1 MRLEKF
7 SIGNPAAVIA
17 AALLVLLFGWIAMA
31 RLPIQLL
38 PDTQQPQLF
47 IQVGW
52 REAAPSELE
61 EALIEPIEE
70 AMRGLPGMK
79 EMRANAGRGYG
90 GVALTFGIGTDMTRV
105 MLDVVS
111 RLNTL
116 PSLPPDADEP
126 QVFAGDNWQGANA
139 ASMLVRPLPGNP
151 VTDPAS
157 VYQKLMEEVVEPRL
171 ARVPGVSRVNLEGGR
186 PREVR
191 VSFDPH
197 RLAALGLTPSRLAE
211 LVAGARDVSAGFAN
225 VGRRQFT
232 VRFTGKEPVSQLGE
246 LIVGWSGG
254 GKAGDSLGS
263 QGERPLYLREVADI
277 QIAYQ
282 DARAFTYR
290 NGVPGYYI
298 TVNRTSESNIVGL
311 LDGIKEAIAELNAG
325 PLAQEKL
332 VMDLSWDA
340 SVYVRRAVGFVQ
352 ESLIIGILLA
362 VGGLWYFLRGPR
374 ALLVLAATIPLSLAF
389 AVITLHALER
399 TLNVI
404 SLAGLAFSTGIV
416 IDAALIVQGNI
427 LRYVQEGKSASEAT
441 LAGAREVIPAL
452 FASMLTSVAIF
463 LPVLFMEGLEGQLFK
478 DLAIT
483 MSVSHAASLLV
494 AMTVIPAANRWA
506 LARGIPA
513 DTHGHWWQAMARL
526 AMRATEAPAAR
537 AAWIVALVVGATAF
551 TLLMRPK
558 PDYLPVAPTENVW
571 GNFRLPPGGNLETFQ
586 REVAPVVIARLQPYY
601 EGKKE
606 PAIKYYNFSAFAGG
620 GQGVVVAYARD
631 PEKTQEVVKLL
642 KEEILAGLPDTAAF
656 ANRGSLLSVDGN
668 NAREIRLWLQGPELE
683 GLMAAAKVA
692 EQEIPKAIPDTFP
705 QPYPP
710 LEFSQPELQLKP
722 DEWRISRAGLDRNT
736 VSRSLRAYT
745 GGLWAGEYF
754 DGNERLDIIL
764 KGSEWTSP
772 EQLAEL
778 PLMTPQ
784 AGIQTVGELTRIQT
798 TVGPSEL
805 ARINGR
811 RTITVGFEPPEDMS
825 LDEAIQLIREQVEPK
840 VRAVLPENAQLS
852 YAGSANDLQ
861 EALKAM
867 ANNFALALLILFAL
881 MAALFRSVWDSLL
894 VMLVIPVSTAGGIA
908 ALRLLGLFSFQAL
921 DLLTMI
927 GFIILLGLVVNAA
940 ILLVDQTRAREHAG
954 MARRDAVQ
962 QALETRARPIVLSTL
977 TAVLGMLPLIVMP
990 GLGSAVYRGLAA
1002 VVAGGMVIGTLFTWF
1017 LMPALL
1023 RIGEARKP
1031 AAQPATAP
1039 VRDLEAYGK

>member
-1 MRLEKF
+1 MNLEQF
-7 SIGNPAAVIA
+7 SLKNPAAIA
-17 AALLVLLFGWIAMA
+17 AGALLVLLFGWIALS

-38 PDTQQPQLF
+38 PDTRQPQLF
-47 IQVGW
+47 INVGW
-52 REAAPSELE
+52 REAAPNEVE

-79 EMRANAGRGYG
+79 EMRANAGRGFG
-90 GVALTFGIGTDMTRV
+90 SVAMTFSIGTDMTRV

-116 PSLPPDADEP
+116 PALPPDADEP
-126 QVFAGDNWQGANA
+126 QVFAGDNWQGNNA
-139 ASMLVRPLPGNP
+139 ASMLVRPLPGNT
-151 VTDPAS
+151 VEDPAS
-157 VYQKLMEEVVEPRL
+157 IYQKLMEEVVEPRL

-191 VSFDPH
+191 ISFDPQ
-197 RLAALGLTPSRLAE
+197 RLAALGLTPSRIAD
-211 LVAGARDVSAGFAN
+211 LVTGARDSSAGFVN

-246 LIVGWSGG
+246 LIVGWSDSSSGAQRDPGG
-254 GKAGDSLGS
+254 S
-263 QGERPLYLREVADI
+263 RPLYLREVADI

-298 TVNRTSESNIVGL
+298 TINRTSESNIVEL
-311 LDGIKEAIAELNAG
+311 LDGVKLAIAELNEG
-325 PLAQEKL
+325 PLAKEKL
-332 VMDLSWDA
+332 VIDLSWDA
-340 SVYVRRAVGFVQ
+340 SVYVRRAVSFVQ
-352 ESLIIGILLA
+352 ESLIIGVLLA

-374 ALLVLAATIPLSLAF
+374 ALLVLGATIPLSLAF
-389 AVITLHALER
+389 AVITLHALDR

-427 LRYVQEGKSASEAT
+427 LRYVQEGKSAIQAT
-441 LAGAREVIPAL
+441 LDGAREVIPAL

-513 DTHGHWWQAMARL
+513 DGHGHWWLGMARL
-526 AMRATEAPAAR
+526 AMRATDAPAAR
-537 AAWIVALVVGATAF
+537 AFWIVTLIVGATAF
-551 TLLMRPK
+551 TVLMRPK

-571 GNFRLPPGGNLETFQ
+571 GNFRLPPGGNLETFKA
-586 REVAPVVIARLQPYY
+586 EFAPLVIERLKPYY
-601 EGKKE
+601 EGGKE
-606 PAIKYYNFSAFAGG
+606 PQIKYYNFSAWGG
-620 GQGVVVAYARD
+620 GGGGVIVAYAKD
-631 PEKTQEVVKLL
+631 PEKTQDLVKLL
-642 KEEILAGLPDTAAF
+642 KDEILAGLPDVAAF
-656 ANRGSLLSVDGN
+656 ANRGSLLNVDGN
-668 NAREIRLWLQGPELE
+668 NAREIRLWFQGPELE

-692 EQEIPKAIPDTFP
+692 EQEIIKAIPETFP

-710 LEFSQPELQLKP
+710 LEFSQPELQLQP

-736 VSRSLRAYT
+736 VARSLRAYT

-764 KGSEWTSP
+764 KGREWTSP

-778 PLMTPQ
+778 PLMTPN
-784 AGIQTVGELTRIQT
+784 AGIQTIGELTAIRT
-798 TVGPSEL
+798 TVGPTEL
-805 ARINGR
+805 ARINGK
-811 RTITVGFEPPEDMS
+811 RTITVGFEPPENMS
-825 LDEAIQLIREQVEPK
+825 LDEAITLIKEKVEPK
-840 VRAVLPENAQLS
+840 VRAVLPANSLLT

-867 ANNFALALLILFAL
+867 SRNFALAILILFAL
-881 MAALFRSVWDSLL
+881 MAALFKSVWDSLL
-894 VMLVIPVSTAGGIA
+894 VLLVIPVSMAGGIA
-908 ALRLLGLFSFQAL
+908 ALRVLGLFGFQAL

-954 MARRDAVQ
+954 MSRVDAVRE
-962 QALETRARPIVLSTL
+962 ALETRARPIVLSTL
-977 TAVLGMLPLIVMP
+977 TAVLGMAPLILMP

-1002 VVAGGMVIGTLFTWF
+1002 VVSGGMIVGTLFTWF
-1017 LMPALL
+1017 LLPSLL
-1023 RIGEARKP
+1023 RLGEGRKI
-1031 AAQPATAP
+1031 AAAATEP
-1039 VRDLEAYGK
+1039 ESSLEVLGK

>member
-1 MRLEKF
+1 MNLEQF
-7 SIGNPAAVIA
+7 SLRNPAAVA
-17 AALLVLLFGWIAMA
+17 AGALLVLLFGWIAMS

-38 PDTQQPQLF
+38 PDTRQPQLF
-47 IQVGW
+47 INVGW
-52 REAAPSELE
+52 REAAPNEVE

-70 AMRGLPGMK
+70 VMRGLPGMK
-79 EMRANAGRGYG
+79 EMRANAGRGFG

-116 PSLPPDADEP
+116 PPLPPDADEP
-126 QVFAGDNWQGANA
+126 QVFAGDNWQGNNA
-139 ASMLVRPLPGNP
+139 ASMLVRPLPGND
-151 VTDPAS
+151 VQDPAS

-171 ARVPGVSRVNLEGGR
+171 ARVPGISRVNLEGGR

-191 VSFDPH
+191 ISFDPH
-197 RLAALGLTPSRLAE
+197 RLAALGLTPSRIAE
-211 LVAGARDVSAGFAN
+211 LVTSARDASAGFVN

-232 VRFTGKEPVSQLGE
+232 VRFTGKEPVSELGS
-246 LIVGWSGG
+246 LIVGWSNPGG
-254 GKAGDSLGS
+254 ASADPNAA
-263 QGERPLYLREVADI
+263 RPLYLREVADV

-298 TVNRTSESNIVGL
+298 TVNRTSESNIVEI
-311 LDGIKEAIAELNAG
+311 LDGVKAAIAELNEG
-325 PLAQEKL
+325 PLAKEKL

-340 SVYVRRAVGFVQ
+340 SVYVRRAVSFVQ
-352 ESLIIGILLA
+352 ESLIIGVLLA

-374 ALLVLAATIPLSLAF
+374 ALLVLGATIPLSLAF
-389 AVITLHALER
+389 AIITLELLGR

-416 IDAALIVQGNI
+416 TDAALIVQGNI
-427 LRYVQEGKSASEAT
+427 LRYVQQGRNAWQAT
-441 LAGAREVIPAL
+441 VEGAREVIPAL

-506 LARGIPA
+506 LAKGVPA
-513 DTHGHWWQAMARL
+513 DGHGHWWQGMANV
-526 AMRATEAPAAR
+526 AMRATDSAAVR
-537 AAWIVALVVGATAF
+537 VVWIAVLVIGATAF
-551 TLLMRPK
+551 TVLMRPK

-571 GNFRLPPGGNLETFQ
+571 GQFRMPPGGNLETFKT
-586 REVAPVVIARLQPYY
+586 EFAPLVIERLKPYY
-601 EGKKE
+601 EGGKE
-606 PAIKYYNFSAFAGG
+606 PQIKYYNFSAWAGG
-620 GQGVVVAYARD
+620 GGGVIVAYAKD
-631 PEKTQEVVKLL
+631 PEKTQEVVDLL
-642 KEEILAGLPDTAAF
+642 KKEILADLPDVKAF
-656 ANRGSLLSVDGN
+656 ANRGSLLNVDGN

-683 GLMAAAKVA
+683 GLMAAARVA
-692 EQEIPKAIPDTFP
+692 EQEIPKAIPETFP
-705 QPYPP
+705 QPFPP
-710 LEFSQPELQLKP
+710 LEFSQPELQLEP
-722 DEWRISRAGLDRNT
+722 DEWRISRAGLDRNA
-736 VSRSLRAYT
+736 VARSLRAYT

-778 PLMTPQ
+778 PLMTPN
-784 AGIQTVGELTRIQT
+784 AGVQTVGELTGIRT

-825 LDEAIQLIREQVEPK
+825 LDEAIKTIQREVEPK
-840 VRAVLPENAQLS
+840 VRAVLPADAQLT

-867 ANNFALALLILFAL
+867 SANFALAILILFAL
-881 MAALFRSVWDSLL
+881 MAALFRSVWDSFL
-894 VMLVIPVSTAGGIA
+894 VLLVIPVSMAGGIA
-908 ALRLLGLFSFQAL
+908 ALRVLGLLHFQAL

-954 MARRDAVQ
+954 MPRIDAVRE
-962 QALETRARPIVLSTL
+962 ALETRARPIVLSTL
-977 TAVLGMLPLIVMP
+977 TAVLGMAPLILMP

-1002 VVAGGMVIGTLFTWF
+1002 VVAGGMIIGTLFTWF

-1023 RIGEARKP
+1023 RLGENRVREKDVETP
-1031 AAQPATAP
+1031 YIP
-1039 VRDLEAYGK
+1039 VLGK

>member
-1 MRLEKF
+1 MNLEQF
-7 SIGNPAAVIA
+7 SLKNPAAIAA

-38 PDTQQPQLF
+38 PDTRQPQLF
-47 IQVGW
+47 VQVGW
-52 REAAPSELE
+52 REAAPNEIE

-70 AMRGLPGMK
+70 VMRGLPGMK
-79 EMRANAGRGYG
+79 EMRANAGRGFG
-90 GVALTFGIGTDMTRV
+90 GVTLSFDIGTDMTRV
-105 MLDVVS
+105 LLDVVS

-116 PSLPPDADEP
+116 PTLPPDADEP

-151 VTDPAS
+151 VSDPAS

-171 ARVPGVSRVNLEGGR
+171 AQVPGVSRVNLEGGR

-191 VSFDPH
+191 ISFDPH
-197 RLAALGLTPSRLAE
+197 RLAALGLTPARVAE
-211 LVAGARDVSAGFAN
+211 LVTSARDSSAGFVN

-232 VRFTGKEPVSQLGE
+232 VRFTGKEPVSELGS
-246 LIVGWSGG
+246 LIVAWSN
-254 GKAGDSLGS
+254 D
-263 QGERPLYLREVADI
+263 RPLYLREVADI

-298 TVNRTSESNIVGL
+298 TVNRTSESNTVVL
-311 LDGIKEAIAELNAG
+311 LDGIKQAIAELNAG
-325 PLAQEKL
+325 PLADEQL

-340 SVYVRRAVGFVQ
+340 SVYVRRAIGFVQ
-352 ESLIIGILLA
+352 ESLIIGVLLA

-389 AVITLHALER
+389 AIITLELLGR

-416 IDAALIVQGNI
+416 TDAALIVQGNI
-427 LRYVQEGKSASEAT
+427 LRYVQEGRSAMQAT
-441 LAGAREVIPAL
+441 LDGAREVMPAL

-463 LPVLFMEGLEGQLFK
+463 LPVLFMQGLEGQLFK

-506 LARGIPA
+506 LAKGIPA
-513 DTHGHWWQAMARL
+513 DGHGHWWQAMANV
-526 AMRATEAPAAR
+526 AMRATDSPAAR
-537 AAWIVALVVGATAF
+537 LVWIAVLVVGATAF
-551 TLLMRPK
+551 TVLMRPK

-571 GNFRLPPGGNLETFQ
+571 GQFRLPPGGNLETFKA
-586 REVAPVVIARLQPYY
+586 EFAPLVIERLKPYY
-601 EGKKE
+601 EGSKE
-606 PAIKYYNFSAFAGG
+606 PGIKYYNFSAWAGG
-620 GQGVVVAYARD
+620 GGGVIVAYAKD

-642 KEEILAGLPDTAAF
+642 KDEILAGLPDVAAF

-668 NAREIRLWLQGPELE
+668 NAREIRLWLQGPDLE

-692 EQEIPKAIPDTFP
+692 EQEIPKAIPETFP
-705 QPYPP
+705 QPYPA
-710 LEFSQPELQLKP
+710 LEFNQPELQLKP
-722 DEWRISRAGLDRNT
+722 DDWRISRSGLDRTT
-736 VSRSLRAYT
+736 VARSLRAYT

-764 KGSEWTSP
+764 KGSEWQNP
-772 EQLAEL
+772 EALAEL
-778 PLMTPQ
+778 PLVTPN
-784 AGIQTVGELTRIQT
+784 AGIQTIGELTTLKT

-805 ARINGR
+805 ARINGK
-811 RTITVGFEPPEDMS
+811 RTVTVGFEPPENMS
-825 LDEAIQLIREQVEPK
+825 LDEAIKTIRAQVEPK
-840 VRAVLPENAQLS
+840 VRAVLPENAQLT

-861 EALKAM
+861 LALKAM
-867 ANNFALALLILFAL
+867 AQNFALALLILFAL
-881 MAALFRSVWDSLL
+881 MSALFRSIWDAFL
-894 VMLVIPVSTAGGIA
+894 VMLVIPVSMAGGIA
-908 ALRLLGLFSFQAL
+908 ALRVLGLFGFQAL

-940 ILLVDQTRAREHAG
+940 ILLVDQTRAREHVG
-954 MARRDAVQ
+954 MARHVAVRE
-962 QALETRARPIVLSTL
+962 ALETRARPIVLSTL
-977 TAVLGMLPLIVMP
+977 TAVLGMAPLILMP

-1002 VVAGGMVIGTLFTWF
+1002 VVAGGMVMGTFFTWF

-1023 RIGEARKP
+1023 RLGSSRQTATDDA
-1031 AAQPATAP
+1031 AAQGDGGAHYST
-1039 VRDLEAYGK
+1039 ETSK

>member
-7 SIGNPAAVIA
+7 SISNPAAVIA

-79 EMRANAGRGYG
+79 EMRANAGRGFG

-126 QVFAGDNWQGANA
+126 RVFAGDNWQGANA

-151 VTDPAS
+151 VQDPAS

-254 GKAGDSLGS
+254 GSGLLGND
-263 QGERPLYLREVADI
+263 GERPLYLREVADI

-374 ALLVLAATIPLSLAF
+374 ALVVLAATIPLSLAF

-427 LRYVQEGKSASEAT
+427 LRYVQEGKSAWDAT
-441 LAGAREVIPAL
+441 LDGAREVIPAL

-513 DTHGHWWQAMARL
+513 DSHGHWWQAMARL

-537 AAWIVALVVGATAF
+537 AAWIAALVVGATAF

-586 REVAPVVIARLQPYY
+586 REVAPVVIGRLQPYY

-764 KGSEWTSP
+764 KGSEWTNP

-778 PLMTPQ
+778 PLMTPR

-825 LDEAIQLIREQVEPK
+825 LDEAIQRIREQVEPK
-840 VRAVLPENAQLS
+840 VRAVLPDNAQLS

-954 MARRDAVQ
+954 MARRDAVRE
-962 QALETRARPIVLSTL
+962 ALETRARPIVLSTL

-1031 AAQPATAP
+1031 AAQPAAAP
-1039 VRDLEAYGK
+1039 LGDLEAYGK